1 MRQLWMTALAS
12 FSLIGFAA
20 VVSAAAIAGAAEH
33 SDARSEGRAMMIDAQ
48 YRLGMAM
55 R

>member
-20 VVSAAAIAGAAEH
+20 VVSATAIAIAAERP
-33 SDARSEGRAMMIDAQ
+33 DARSEGMAMMVDAQ
-48 YRLGMAM
+48 YRLGIAM